1 VGKLQM
7 VPNINESELLINSI
21 KRSLVQNGYPLLTHP
36 QLQPVLMEC
45 FQKGKDNLVLLLLE
59 NFKRYA
65 DHESINSFL
74 KQNGYIPIFL
84 DKLFLG
90 STSIAELSGHILS
103 QLASHP
109 LGLSLL
115 QETSVLETLKARAT
129 LLQKNKDM
137 SPFFRILDVLSE
149 IAAQNNNAFHLLEIS
164 GCLQLFI
171 DQLKLE
177 DPLEL
182 LNVLILLENL
192 MKSVSGLNYYVST
205 GTVDYLIKLI
215 STDDGMDG
223 LITERV
229 FQLFRNICRQGEEQT
244 VILLKYPL
252 IEGLSKNVENKQ
264 FEMVIISTVGAIGRT
279 QAGLNALVNNKSL
292 IENIALVVVDSLMDT
307 KVNAL
312 ACFTEI
318 FENRITKTPLEVNQL
333 NSIYHMISTEEPTAT
348 LLMDYLKKPFY
359 EIRKASYSLLFSVAQ
374 YSWGALSIV
383 NTPGLFELLLNRQK
397 ETYPEGFSWKFSIFQ
412 RLVDL
417 ADSKSILGLERYYD
431 ALQYLKNGIIFVQ
444 AQSVPVL
451 KDEVW

>member
-1 VGKLQM
+1 
-7 VPNINESELLINSI
+7 
-21 KRSLVQNGYPLLTHP
+21 
-36 QLQPVLMEC
+36 
-45 FQKGKDNLVLLLLE
+45 
-59 NFKRYA
+59 
-65 DHESINSFL
+65 
-74 KQNGYIPIFL
+74 
-84 DKLFLG
+84 LG

-103 QLASHP
+103 KLASHP
-109 LGLSLL
+109 LGRSLL
-115 QETSVLETLKARAT
+115 QETSVLEALKARAT

-137 SPFFRILDVLSE
+137 SSFFRILDVLAE
-149 IAAQNNNAFHLLEIS
+149 IAAQNNEAFHLLELS

-192 MKSVSGLNYYVST
+192 MKSVSGLQYYVST